1 MSDKQFELFGL
12 VVAVA
17 LAIWYYLS
25 KRNAQSQETPGQI
38 AGAFPSGNW
47 PMTSVPPSTFM
58 PPSLGQLELN
68 INNPNLGML
77 SNQYIPL
84 FGFTGM
90 AQGTYY
96 G

>member
-12 VVAVA
+12 VVAIA
-17 LAIWYYLS
+17 LAIWYFLS
-25 KRNAQSQETPGQI
+25 KKAAAKTETPGQI

-47 PMTSVPPSTFM
+47 PMTSVPANTYT
-58 PPSLGQLELN
+58 PPTIGQLSLDVH
-68 INNPNLGML
+68 NPAFASLT
-77 SNQYIPL
+77 NQYMPL
-84 FGFTGM
+84 FGFVGM